1 MTQIAKHASKPDP
14 GIVDPTTP
22 SKPTRFR
29 WLILLLFSS
38 IYLICY
44 MDRGNLSIAAPEI
57 AKQFG
62 LSKTAMG
69 LVLAAFSWAYAAG
82 QVPVGWLGDRFGP
95 KKVLTVI
102 MYGVGLAPIINGLS
116 MGLNSLLS
124 ARLFLG
130 ACEAGAFP
138 VASRGMQGWFAKS
151 ERGRVQGITH
161 FFSRLAVAFTPP
173 VAAAIMLAFGWR
185 AVFFIFGGLGL
196 LGAIAF
202 HLFYCNYPE
211 EHKRVNLAELAE
223 IRGVNPDG
231 AVKTAVTPK
240 QPQVP
245 WRRILHSPNMWAIAL
260 GYCCNFFGAN
270 FYLTWYPTYL
280 REYRHMSLKHV
291 GLIGAL
297 PLLAGMLGNLAGG
310 YLTDGLLKRTGN
322 AKLARRGVAAPGLLL
337 AGVFVV
343 PAALTHSPAVSILC
357 LAASFFCLEMV
368 VAPAWAVCM
377 DVGGQYS
384 GTVTAIMNCS
394 GAFASS
400 LTPVVY
406 GTLFDRGL
414 WVVPFIIS
422 AAVLTTGA
430 MIWTFLINPE
440 RSVVE
445 APAN

>member
-1 MTQIAKHASKPDP
+1 
-14 GIVDPTTP
+14 
-22 SKPTRFR
+22 
-29 WLILLLFSS
+29 
-38 IYLICY
+38 
-44 MDRGNLSIAAPEI
+44 
-57 AKQFG
+57 
-62 LSKTAMG
+62 
-69 LVLAAFSWAYAAG
+69 
-82 QVPVGWLGDRFGP
+82 
-95 KKVLTVI
+95 
-102 MYGVGLAPIINGLS
+102 
-116 MGLNSLLS
+116 
-124 ARLFLG
+124 
-130 ACEAGAFP
+130 
-138 VASRGMQGWFAKS
+138 
-151 ERGRVQGITH
+151 
-161 FFSRLAVAFTPP
+161 VAFTPP

-231 AVKTAVTPK
+231 AVKTAVAPK

-322 AKLARRGVAAPGLLL
+322 AKLARRSVAAPGLLL

>member
-1 MTQIAKHASKPDP
+1 MTRIAEHASKAGP
-14 GIVDPTTP
+14 GAVGPATLP
-22 SKPTRFR
+22 KPTRFR

-57 AKQFG
+57 ARQFG
-62 LSKTAMG
+62 LSKTTMG
-69 LVLAAFSWAYAAG
+69 LILAAFSWAYAAG
-82 QVPVGWLGDRFGP
+82 QVPIGWLGDRLGP

-116 MGLNSLLS
+116 MGFNSLLG

-138 VASRGMQGWFAKS
+138 VASRGMQAWFAKS

-202 HLFYCNYPE
+202 HGFYCDRPE
-211 EHKRVNLAELAE
+211 EHRRVNPAELAE
-223 IRGVNPDG
+223 IRGVEQDG
-231 AVKTAVTPK
+231 NVKAAVTAK
-240 QPQVP
+240 RNQVP
-245 WRRILHSPNMWAIAL
+245 WRRILRSPNMWAIAL
-260 GYCCNFFGAN
+260 AYCCNFFGAN

-310 YLTDGLLKRTGN
+310 YLTDGLLKRTGKAN
-322 AKLARRGVAAPGLLL
+322 LARRCVAVPGLLL
-337 AGVFVV
+337 AGIFVV
-343 PAALTHSPAVSILC
+343 PAALTQSPAVSLLC

-368 VAPAWAVCM
+368 VPPAWAVCM
-377 DVGGQYS
+377 DVGGDSS

-414 WVVPFIIS
+414 WVAPFFVS
-422 AAVLTTGA
+422 AAVLTAGA
-430 MIWTFLINPE
+430 MIWIFFINPE
-440 RSVVE
+440 RSVVS
-445 APAN
+445 

>member
-1 MTQIAKHASKPDP
+1 
-14 GIVDPTTP
+14 V
-22 SKPTRFR
+22 
-29 WLILLLFSS
+29 LLLFSM

-102 MYGVGLAPIINGLS
+102 MYGVGLAPIITGLS
-116 MGLNSLLS
+116 MGLSSLLG

-130 ACEAGAFP
+130 TCEAGAFP

-151 ERGRVQGITH
+151 ERGRAQGITH
-161 FFSRLAVAFTPP
+161 FFSRLAVALTPP
-173 VAAAIMLAFGWR
+173 ITAAIMLAFGWR
-185 AVFFIFGGLGL
+185 IAFFVFGGLGL
-196 LGAIAF
+196 LGAVAF

-211 EHKRVNLAELAE
+211 DHKRVNLAELAE
-223 IRGVNPDG
+223 IRGLTSDG
-231 AVKTAVTPK
+231 RIKTAVM
-240 QPQVP
+240 PQVP
-245 WRRILHSPNMWAIAL
+245 WHLILRSPNMWAIAI

-297 PLLAGMLGNLAGG
+297 PLLAGMLGNLVGG
-310 YLTDGLLKRTGN
+310 YLTDGLLKRTGS
-322 AKLARRGVAAPGLLL
+322 AKVARRGVAVPGLLL
-337 AGVFVV
+337 AGAFVV
-343 PAALTHSPAVSILC
+343 PAATTHSPVISVLC
-357 LAASFFCLEMV
+357 LAASFFCLETV
-368 VAPAWAVCM
+368 VPPAWAVCM

-384 GTVTAIMNCS
+384 GTVTAIMNSS

-406 GTLFDRGL
+406 GALFERGL
-414 WVVPFIIS
+414 WVVPFIVS

-430 MIWTFLINPE
+430 IIWTFLINPE

-445 APAN
+445 ERGTRQD